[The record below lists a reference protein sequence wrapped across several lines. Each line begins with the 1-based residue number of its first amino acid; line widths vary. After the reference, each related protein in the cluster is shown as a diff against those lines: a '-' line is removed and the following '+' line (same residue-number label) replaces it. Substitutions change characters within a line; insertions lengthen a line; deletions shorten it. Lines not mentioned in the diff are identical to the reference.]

1 MGYMLAVGN
10 IVYSATKYYV
20 SAYTEG
26 LAKEL
31 SGHALKAKVLAPAI
45 TETEFIDK
53 ANNVENFDYS
63 TGVKKYHTAK
73 EMAQFL
79 IELYESNNTVGI
91 VNENYDFVL
100 NDGIYPVLQG
110 L

>member
-1 MGYMLAVGN
+1 MLR
-10 IVYSATKYYV
+10 
-20 SAYTEG
+20 
-26 LAKEL
+26 
-31 SGHALKAKVLAPAI
+31 
-45 TETEFIDK
+45 
-53 ANNVENFDYS
+53 
-63 TGVKKYHTAK
+63 VKKYHTAK